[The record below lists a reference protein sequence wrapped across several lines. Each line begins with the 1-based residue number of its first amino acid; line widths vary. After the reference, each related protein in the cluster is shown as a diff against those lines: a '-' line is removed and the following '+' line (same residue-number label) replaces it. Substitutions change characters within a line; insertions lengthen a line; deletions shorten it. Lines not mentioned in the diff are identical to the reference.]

1 VVSGECTDFTAALK
15 TSLADHFFAKIGNRP
30 EISAACGSLV
40 IDAVFTNLEPESYQK
55 FHLVTAT
62 ALSTNEGAT
71 AFLQQAGLEGFTVTS
86 VTVATVEDTAMP
98 PPSAP
103 PDLAAEIGL
112 IVGLVIAGLL
122 VVVLG
127 VAGFL
132 HLRKRK
138 QAVAPS

>member
-1 VVSGECTDFTAALK
+1 
-15 TSLADHFFAKIGNRP
+15 
-30 EISAACGSLV
+30 
-40 IDAVFTNLEPESYQK
+40 LEPASFQK
-55 FHLVTAT
+55 FQLVTAT

-71 AFLQQAGLEGFTVTS
+71 SFLEQAGLEGFTVTS
-86 VTVATVEDTAMP
+86 VTVAQVEDTAMP

-127 VAGFL
+127 VAGSL
-132 HLRKRK
+132 YLRKRK
-138 QAVAPS
+138 RDVTDRQTHRGPHSLSRGRPSWVAPA